1 MGLQILLLGFALIGL
16 MSSTSFLVLVAA
28 SAMRYRR
35 SRPSE
40 PDNGGGAWPRVSLLK
55 PLCGLEPG
63 LESNL
68 KSFFQQDYPAFEI
81 VFGTRDASD
90 PALDAVRSLQK
101 QFPQIP
107 VQIVFSGVPQRPN
120 AKVCSLE
127 KMYAAAASDYIVI
140 SDSDVHVAANYVRQV
155 IAPLREERVGLVTCL
170 YRGVPSGGVWALLEA
185 LGMSVEMTSGV
196 IVANMLE
203 GMRFALGPTMA
214 TRRDVVDAIGGF
226 SILADYC
233 ADDYIL
239 GERIHRL
246 GKAVVLSHHVI
257 DHIVVSRAF
266 RPSILHQVRWM
277 KSTRFSRRM
286 GHIGNGLT
294 FAVPFGLIGLLW
306 GLTTDHVAVGLALLA
321 ASILNRALL
330 ALISGGMV
338 VQDRVSVGY
347 CWLYPVRDLM
357 GFAFWCASFFGST
370 IVWRDQRYR
379 LQSGGRMV
387 KDGGSA
393 QKKSASGTVA
403 VDDLA

>member
-1 MGLQILLLGFALIGL
+1 MVFLAIAVLGLL
-16 MSSTSFLVLVAA
+16 SSTSYLVLVAA
-28 SAMRYRR
+28 SAARYRR
-35 SRPSE
+35 SRVSE
-40 PDNGGGAWPRVSLLK
+40 DSRPVWPKVSLLK
-55 PLCGLEPG
+55 PLCGLEPE
-63 LESNL
+63 LEANL
-68 KSFFQQDYPAFEI
+68 SSFFQQDYPAFEI
-81 VFGTRDASD
+81 VFGARDASD
-90 PALDAVRSLQK
+90 PALDTVRSLQK
-101 QFPQIP
+101 RFPQVP

-127 KMYAAAASDYIVI
+127 KMYAAATSDYIVI
-140 SDSDVHVAANYVRQV
+140 SDSDVQV
-155 IAPLREERVGLVTCL
+155 QRSYTREVIGPLLDCGVGLVTCL
-170 YRGVPSGGVWALLEA
+170 YRGVPSGGLWSLLEA

-239 GERIHRL
+239 GEKIHSL
-246 GKAVVLSHHVI
+246 GKRVVLSHHVI
-257 DHIVVSRAF
+257 DHIVISRAF
-266 RPSILHQVRWM
+266 RPSMLHQVRWM

-306 GLTTDHVAVGLALLA
+306 GVINSHPAIGVALLF
-321 ASILNRALL
+321 ASLLNRMLL
-330 ALISGGMV
+330 AVISGWYV
-338 VQDRVSVGY
+338 VQDRLSFRY

-357 GFAFWCASFFGST
+357 GFGFWCASFFGST

-379 LQSGGRMV
+379 LKTGGRMV
-387 KDGGSA
+387 KEGPPA
-393 QKKSASGTVA
+393 KKKSASGTVA

>member
-1 MGLQILLLGFALIGL
+1 MLLLAFALLGL
-16 MSSTSFLVLVAA
+16 LSSTSFLVLVSA
-28 SAMRYRR
+28 SAIRYKRLR
-35 SRPSE
+35 APEESRPV
-40 PDNGGGAWPRVSLLK
+40 WPRVSLLK

-63 LESNL
+63 LETNL
-68 KSFFQQDYPAFEI
+68 KSFFQQDYPVFEI

-90 PALDAVRSLQK
+90 PALDTVRSLQK
-101 QFPQIP
+101 QFPQVP
-107 VQIVFSGVPQRPN
+107 VQIVFSGAPQRPN

-127 KMYAAAASDYIVI
+127 KMYAAATSDYLVI
-140 SDSDVHVAANYVRQV
+140 SDSDVHVQANYTREV
-155 IAPLREERVGLVTCL
+155 IGPLLDRKVGLVTCL
-170 YRGVPSGGVWALLEA
+170 YRGVPTGGLWSLLEA

-239 GERIHRL
+239 GEKIHSL
-246 GKAVVLSHHVI
+246 GEAVILSHHVI

-306 GLTTDHVAVGLALLA
+306 GLVANHQAIGFALLF
-321 ASILNRALL
+321 ASVLNRVLL
-330 ALISGGMV
+330 ALISGWYV
-338 VQDRVSVGY
+338 VADKLSLRY

-357 GFAFWCASFFGST
+357 GFGFWCASFFGST

-379 LQSGGRMV
+379 LKSGGRMV
-387 KDGGSA
+387 KDGASA
-393 QKKSASGTVA
+393 KTKSASGAVA